1 MEFAGLAF
9 DAEDHAGAGAC
20 LGSDVVAL
28 PQLKEHVTCGCV
40 HMMVD
45 PHLVLGDSR
54 PSSTSFVRLCLRVER
69 IASKPTVDA
78 P

>member
-1 MEFAGLAF
+1 MESRGLAF

-40 HMMVD
+40 HMTVD
-45 PHLVLGDSR
+45 PDLVLGDSR
-54 PSSTSFVRLCLRVER
+54 PSSTSLVRFQVCNSTLPSDDCL
-69 IASKPTVDA
+69 
-78 P
+78 